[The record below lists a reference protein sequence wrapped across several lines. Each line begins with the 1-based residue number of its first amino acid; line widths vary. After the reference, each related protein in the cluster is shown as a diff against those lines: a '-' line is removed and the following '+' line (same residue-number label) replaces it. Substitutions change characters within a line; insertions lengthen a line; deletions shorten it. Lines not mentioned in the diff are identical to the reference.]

1 MVLRVEEGRV
11 EFLSD
16 DLMVETEGTEVISTL
31 LLQKMKIR
39 LLIISIR
46 RFLRRRPENQEEQ
59 RINTERIERI
69 WSLWFRFEQ

>member
-1 MVLRVEEGRV
+1 MVLRVEEGRA

-31 LLQKMKIR
+31 LLQKMKTR

-46 RFLRRRPENQEEQ
+46 RFLRRRQESQEEQ
-59 RINTERIERI
+59 RINTEHIERI
-69 WSLWFRFEQ
+69 WSL

>member
-1 MVLRVEEGRV
+1 MRVEEGRV

-46 RFLRRRPENQEEQ
+46 RFLRRRLENQEEQ

>member
-31 LLQKMKIR
+31 LLRKMKIR

-69 WSLWFRFEQ
+69 WSL

>member
-1 MVLRVEEGRV
+1 MVLRVEEGRA

-39 LLIISIR
+39 LLTTSIR
-46 RFLRRRPENQEEQ
+46 RFLRRRLENREEQ
-59 RINTERIERI
+59 RINTEHIERI
-69 WSLWFRFEQ
+69 WSL

>member
-1 MVLRVEEGRV
+1 MRVEEGRV

-46 RFLRRRPENQEEQ
+46 RFLRRRQESQEEQ
-59 RINTERIERI
+59 RINTEHIERI
-69 WSLWFRFEQ
+69 WSL

>member
-1 MVLRVEEGRV
+1 MRVEEGKA
-11 EFLSD
+11 EFPFE

-46 RFLRRRPENQEEQ
+46 RFLRRRQESQEEQ

-69 WSLWFRFEQ
+69 

>member
-1 MVLRVEEGRV
+1 MVLRVEEGRA

-46 RFLRRRPENQEEQ
+46 RFLRRRQESQEEQ
-59 RINTERIERI
+59 RINTEHIERI
-69 WSLWFRFEQ
+69 WSL

>member
-1 MVLRVEEGRV
+1 MRVEEGRS
-11 EFLSD
+11 ESLSD

-46 RFLRRRPENQEEQ
+46 RFLRRRLENREEQ
-59 RINTERIERI
+59 RINTEHIERI
-69 WSLWFRFEQ
+69 

>member
-1 MVLRVEEGRV
+1 MVLRVEEGRS
-11 EFLSD
+11 ESLSD

-69 WSLWFRFEQ
+69 WSL

>member
-1 MVLRVEEGRV
+1 MRVEEGRA
-11 EFLSD
+11 EFPFE
-16 DLMVETEGTEVISTL
+16 DLMVETEGIEVISTL

-69 WSLWFRFEQ
+69 WSL

>member
-1 MVLRVEEGRV
+1 MRVEEGRA
-11 EFLSD
+11 EFPFE
-16 DLMVETEGTEVISTL
+16 DLMVETEETEVISTL

-69 WSLWFRFEQ
+69 WSL

>member
-1 MVLRVEEGRV
+1 MVLRVEEGRS
-11 EFLSD
+11 ESLSD

-31 LLQKMKIR
+31 LLQRMIIR

-69 WSLWFRFEQ
+69 WSL

>member
-46 RFLRRRPENQEEQ
+46 RFLRRRLENREEQ
-59 RINTERIERI
+59 RINTEHIERI
-69 WSLWFRFEQ
+69 

>member
-16 DLMVETEGTEVISTL
+16 DLMVETEGIEVISTL

-46 RFLRRRPENQEEQ
+46 RFLRRRQESQEEQ
-59 RINTERIERI
+59 RINTEHIERI
-69 WSLWFRFEQ
+69 WSL

>member
-1 MVLRVEEGRV
+1 MVLRVEEGKA
-11 EFLSD
+11 EFPFD

-46 RFLRRRPENQEEQ
+46 RFLRRRLESQEEQ

-69 WSLWFRFEQ
+69 

>member
-31 LLQKMKIR
+31 LLQKMKIH

-46 RFLRRRPENQEEQ
+46 KFLRRRLENQEEQ
-59 RINTERIERI
+59 RINTELIERI
-69 WSLWFRFEQ
+69 WNL

>member
-1 MVLRVEEGRV
+1 MVLRVEEGRA

-31 LLQKMKIR
+31 LLRKMKIR

-46 RFLRRRPENQEEQ
+46 RFLRRRQESQEEQ
-59 RINTERIERI
+59 RINTEHIERI
-69 WSLWFRFEQ
+69 WSL

>member
-1 MVLRVEEGRV
+1 MRVEEGRC
-11 EFLSD
+11 EFPFE
-16 DLMVETEGTEVISTL
+16 DLMVEIEGTEVISTL

-69 WSLWFRFEQ
+69 WSL

>member
-1 MVLRVEEGRV
+1 MVLRVEEGRC
-11 EFLSD
+11 EFPFE
-16 DLMVETEGTEVISTL
+16 DLMVETEGIEVISTL
-31 LLQKMKIR
+31 LLQKMKVR

-69 WSLWFRFEQ
+69 WSL

>member
-1 MVLRVEEGRV
+1 MVLRVEEGRA
-11 EFLSD
+11 EFPFE
-16 DLMVETEGTEVISTL
+16 DLMVETEETEVISTL

-46 RFLRRRPENQEEQ
+46 RFLRRRLESQEEQ

-69 WSLWFRFEQ
+69 WSL

>member
-1 MVLRVEEGRV
+1 MVLRVEEGKA
-11 EFLSD
+11 EFPFED
-16 DLMVETEGTEVISTL
+16 PMVETEGTEVISTL

-69 WSLWFRFEQ
+69 